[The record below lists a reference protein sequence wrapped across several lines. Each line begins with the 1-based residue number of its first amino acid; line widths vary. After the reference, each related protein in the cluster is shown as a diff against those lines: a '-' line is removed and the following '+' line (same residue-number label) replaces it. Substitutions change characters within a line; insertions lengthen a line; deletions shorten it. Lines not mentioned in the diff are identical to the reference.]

1 MNLRISFLSITI
13 CMLLLSCHTQQKI
26 QKSTTFNSRANQ
38 DTLLASP
45 DLNGAHIGFAVYNPS
60 NKTYLYNYQGDK
72 YFIPASNIK
81 IVTCYTAMKFLGDSL
96 LGIRY
101 VVKPDSTVE
110 VEANGDPTFLHPDFK
125 NQPVY
130 DFLKKQKTILL
141 TDNNWK
147 SKGWGMGWSWDD
159 YESDYM
165 AQRSFL
171 PIYGNVVHF
180 NKINRPST
188 SPLYFQKLLDNGTN
202 INNGK
207 YEIRRDIGA
216 NRFSAVPSSTV
227 FGGEDIPFYTGDQE
241 LLINLLED
249 TLRNK
254 VTPVH
259 FKIDRYSDVVKVYTQ
274 PLDSMLKIMMHRS
287 DNFFA
292 EQSLLMVSNELLA
305 EMSTS
310 KLIDSLL
317 NTTFNF
323 LPQKPKWVDG
333 SGLSRYNLF
342 TPEDFVAILNKMKDE
357 FAWDRITN
365 ILASG
370 GSGTL
375 GNYYKNSTGKI
386 YAKTGSLSNNVAL
399 SGYLITKSGN
409 TLTFSVLVSNYTG
422 SGTNIRRA
430 VEKFL
435 NNVMDN
441 Q

>member
-1 MNLRISFLSITI
+1 MNFTNSLLVIFV
-13 CMLLLSCHTQQKI
+13 CFVLLSCHTQQKI
-26 QKSTTFNSRANQ
+26 QSNIRLNHSANQ

-45 DLNGAHIGFAVYNPS
+45 DLNGAHIGFVVYDPS
-60 NKTYLYNYQGDK
+60 NKKFLYNYQGDK

-96 LGIRY
+96 LGLRY

-110 VEANGDPTFLHPDFK
+110 VEANGDPTFLHPDFI
-125 NQPVY
+125 NQPAY
-130 DFLKKQKTILL
+130 NFLKKQKTILL
-141 TDNNWK
+141 TDDNWK

-165 AQRSFL
+165 AQRSIM

-180 NKINRPST
+180 NKYSRPT
-188 SPLYFQKLLDNGTN
+188 TAPLYFQKLLDNGAG
-202 INNGK
+202 INNGMF
-207 YEIRRDIGA
+207 EIKRDIGA
-216 NRFSAVPSSTV
+216 NRFSAVPSTTI

-249 TLRNK
+249 TLHNK
-254 VTPVH
+254 VLPVH
-259 FKIDRYSDVVKVYTQ
+259 FKIDRYPDVVKIYTQ
-274 PLDSMLKIMMHRS
+274 PTDSMLKIMMHRS

-310 KLIDSLL
+310 KIIDSLL
-317 NTTFNF
+317 KTTFSF

-342 TPEDFVAILNKMKDE
+342 TPEDFVAILNKMKED

-375 GNYYKNSTGKI
+375 GNYYKNSSGKI

-399 SGYLITKSGN
+399 SGYLITKAGN

-422 SGTNIRRA
+422 NGSNIRRS
-430 VEKFL
+430 VERFL
-435 NNVMDN
+435 NYVMDN

>member
-1 MNLRISFLSITI
+1 MNFTNSLLVIFV
-13 CMLLLSCHTQQKI
+13 CFVLLSCHTQQKI
-26 QKSTTFNSRANQ
+26 QSNIQINHSANQ

-45 DLNGAHIGFAVYNPS
+45 DLNGAHIGFVVYDPS
-60 NKTYLYNYQGDK
+60 NKKFLYNYQGDK

-96 LGIRY
+96 LGLRY

-110 VEANGDPTFLHPDFK
+110 VEANGDPTFLHPDFI
-125 NQPVY
+125 NQPAY
-130 DFLKKQKTILL
+130 NFLKKQKTILL
-141 TDNNWK
+141 TDDNWK

-165 AQRSFL
+165 AQRSIM

-180 NKINRPST
+180 NKYSRPT
-188 SPLYFQKLLDNGTN
+188 TAPLYFQKLLDNGAG
-202 INNGK
+202 INNGMF
-207 YEIRRDIGA
+207 EIKRDIGA
-216 NRFSAVPSSTV
+216 NRFSAVPSTTI

-249 TLRNK
+249 TLHNK
-254 VTPVH
+254 VLPVH
-259 FKIDRYSDVVKVYTQ
+259 FKIDRYPDVVKIYTQ
-274 PLDSMLKIMMHRS
+274 PTDSMLKIMMHRS

-310 KLIDSLL
+310 KIIDSLL
-317 NTTFNF
+317 KTTFSF

-342 TPEDFVAILNKMKDE
+342 TPEDFVAILNKMKED
-357 FAWDRITN
+357 FAWERITN

-375 GNYYKNSTGKI
+375 GNYYKNSAGKI

-399 SGYLITKSGN
+399 SGYIITKAGN
-409 TLTFSVLVSNYTG
+409 NLTFSVLVSNYTG
-422 SGTNIRRA
+422 NNSNIRRS
-430 VEKFL
+430 VERFL
-435 NNVMDN
+435 NYVMDN

>member
-1 MNLRISFLSITI
+1 MNFTNSLLVIFV
-13 CMLLLSCHTQQKI
+13 CFVLLSCHTQQKI
-26 QKSTTFNSRANQ
+26 QSNIQINHRANQ

-45 DLNGAHIGFAVYNPS
+45 DLNGAHIGFVVYDPS
-60 NKTYLYNYQGDK
+60 NKKFLYNYQGDK

-96 LGIRY
+96 LGLRY

-110 VEANGDPTFLHPDFK
+110 VEANGDPTFLHPDFI
-125 NQPVY
+125 NQPAY
-130 DFLKKQKTILL
+130 NFLKKQKTILL
-141 TDNNWK
+141 TDDNWK

-165 AQRSFL
+165 AQRSIM

-180 NKINRPST
+180 NKYSSPT
-188 SPLYFQKLLDNGTN
+188 TAPLYFQKLLENGAG
-202 INNGK
+202 INNGMF
-207 YEIRRDIGA
+207 EIKRDIGA
-216 NRFSAVPSSTV
+216 NRFSAVPSTTI

-249 TLRNK
+249 TLHNK
-254 VTPVH
+254 VSPVH
-259 FKIDRYSDVVKVYTQ
+259 FKIDRYPDVVKIYTQ
-274 PLDSMLKIMMHRS
+274 PTDSMLKIMMHRS

-310 KLIDSLL
+310 KIIDSLL
-317 NTTFNF
+317 KTTFSF

-342 TPEDFVAILNKMKDE
+342 TPEDFVAILNKMKED

-375 GNYYKNSTGKI
+375 GNYYKNSSGKI

-399 SGYLITKSGN
+399 SGYLITKAGN

-422 SGTNIRRA
+422 NGSNIRRS
-430 VEKFL
+430 VERFL
-435 NNVMDN
+435 NYVMDN

>member
-1 MNLRISFLSITI
+1 MNQKVSLLGITV
-13 CMLLLSCHTQQKI
+13 CWVMLSCHTQQKI
-26 QKSTTFNSRANQ
+26 QSINIFNHTANQ

-45 DLNGAHIGFAVYNPS
+45 DLNGAHIGFVVYNPS

-81 IVTCYTAMKFLGDSL
+81 IITCYTAMKYLGDSL
-96 LGIRY
+96 VGLRY
-101 VVKPDSTVE
+101 VVKPNNTVE

-125 NQPVY
+125 DQPAY
-130 DFLKKQKTILL
+130 NFLKKQKTILL
-141 TDNNWK
+141 TDDNWK

-165 AQRSFL
+165 AQRSL
-171 PIYGNVVHF
+171 MPIYGNVVHF
-180 NKINRPST
+180 NKINHPTT
-188 SPLYFQKLLDNGTN
+188 SPLYFQKLVDNETS
-202 INNGK
+202 INNGL
-207 YEIRRDIGA
+207 YEIKRDIGA

-249 TLRNK
+249 TLHNK

-259 FKIDRYSDVVKVYTQ
+259 FKIDRYPDVVKVHTQ
-274 PLDSMLKIMMHRS
+274 PTDSMLKIMMHRS

-292 EQSLLMVSNELLA
+292 EQSLLMVSNEILA

-310 KLIDSLL
+310 KIIDSLL
-317 NTTFNF
+317 KTTFSF

-375 GNYYKNSTGKI
+375 GNYYKNSSGKI

-399 SGYLITKSGN
+399 SGYLITKAGN

-422 SGTNIRRA
+422 SGSNIRRA
-430 VEKFL
+430 VERFL
-435 NNVMDN
+435 NNVMDY

>member
-1 MNLRISFLSITI
+1 MNLRIAFLALSISSA
-13 CMLLLSCHTQQKI
+13 LLACHTQHQT
-26 QKSTTFNSRANQ
+26 QTNSVFDHKANQ
-38 DTLLASP
+38 DSLLASP
-45 DLNGAHIGFAVYNPS
+45 DLNGAHIGLAVYNPS
-60 NKTYLYNYQGDK
+60 LKTYLYNYQGDK

-96 LGIRY
+96 VGLRY

-125 NQPVY
+125 EQPAY
-130 DFLKKQKTILL
+130 NFLQKQKTILL

-165 AQRSFL
+165 AQRSL
-171 PIYGNVVHF
+171 MPIYGNVVRF
-180 NKINRPST
+180 NKINRPTT
-188 SPLYFQKLLDNGTN
+188 SPLYFQKLLDNGAS
-202 INNGK
+202 INNGQ
-207 YEIRRDIGA
+207 YEIKRDIGA
-216 NRFSAVPSSTV
+216 NKFSAVPSASV

-241 LLINLLED
+241 LLISLLED
-249 TLRNK
+249 TLHNK

-259 FKIDRYSDVVKVYTQ
+259 FKIDRYPDVVKVHSQ
-274 PLDSMLKIMMHRS
+274 PTDSMLKIMMHRS

-292 EQSLLMVSNELLA
+292 EQSLLMVSNEMLA
-305 EMSTS
+305 EMSTT
-310 KLIDSLL
+310 KIIDTLL
-317 NTTFNF
+317 KTTFSF

-375 GNYYKNSTGKI
+375 GNYYKNSSGKI

-399 SGYLITKSGN
+399 SGYLITKAGT

-435 NNVMDN
+435 NHIMDN

>member
-1 MNLRISFLSITI
+1 MNLRFSFLGLAFS
-13 CMLLLSCHTQQKI
+13 LVLLSCHTQQKI
-26 QKSTTFNSRANQ
+26 QKVSVVNFKANQ

-45 DLNGAHIGFAVYNPS
+45 DLNGAHIGFAIYNHS

-81 IVTCYTAMKFLGDSL
+81 IVTCYTALKFLGDSL
-96 LGIRY
+96 LGLRY

-125 NQPVY
+125 NQPAY

-141 TDNNWK
+141 TDDNWK

-165 AQRSFL
+165 AQRSQM

-180 NKINRPST
+180 NKLNRPTT
-188 SPLYFQKLLDNGTN
+188 SPLYFQKLLDNGSS
-202 INNGK
+202 INNGQF
-207 YEIRRDIGA
+207 EIKRDIGA
-216 NRFSAVPSSTV
+216 NRFSAVPSSTI

-249 TLRNK
+249 TLHNK

-259 FKIDRYSDVVKVYTQ
+259 FKIDRYPDVVKVYTQ
-274 PLDSMLKIMMHRS
+274 PTDSMLKIMMHRS

-310 KLIDSLL
+310 KIIDSLL
-317 NTTFNF
+317 KTTFSF

-342 TPEDFVAILNKMKDE
+342 TPEDFIAILNKMKDE

-375 GNYYKNSTGKI
+375 GNYYKNSSGKI

-399 SGYLITKSGN
+399 SGYLITKAGN

-422 SGTNIRRA
+422 SGSNIRRA

-435 NNVMDN
+435 NYVMDY

>member
-165 AQRSFL
+165 AQRSFM

>member
-1 MNLRISFLSITI
+1 MQLRVSIFILSAFLI
-13 CMLLLSCHTQQKI
+13 LVSCKTQQKI
-26 QKSTTFNSRANQ
+26 QVISSNTHQANQ
-38 DTLLASP
+38 DSLLATP
-45 DLNGAHIGFAVYNPS
+45 DLQGAHIGIAVYNPS
-60 NKTYLYNYQGDK
+60 LKNYLYNYQGDK

-81 IVTCYTAMKFLGDSL
+81 IVTCYTAMKYLGDSL

-130 DFLKKQKTILL
+130 QFLKTQKNVLL
-141 TDNNWK
+141 TDDNWK

-165 AQRSFL
+165 AQRSL
-171 PIYGNVVHF
+171 MPIYGNVVHF
-180 NKINRPST
+180 NRNNHPNT
-188 SPLYFQKLLDNGTN
+188 SPIYFQKLLNNGSD

-207 YEIRRDIGA
+207 YDIKREIGSNQFTAIP
-216 NRFSAVPSSTV
+216 SAAY
-227 FGGEDIPFYTGDQE
+227 FKGEDIPFYTGDQE
-241 LLINLLED
+241 LLINLLKD
-249 TLRNK
+249 TLHNN
-254 VTPVH
+254 VSPVH
-259 FKIDRYSDVVKVYTQ
+259 FKIDRYPDVVKIYSQ
-274 PLDSMLKIMMHRS
+274 PTDSMLQIMMHRS

-292 EQSLLMVSNELLA
+292 EQSLLMVSNEILG

-310 KLIDSLL
+310 KIIDTLL
-317 NTTFNF
+317 ETTFNF

-342 TPEDFVAILNKMKDE
+342 TPQDFVAILNQMKTE
-357 FAWDRITN
+357 FSWSRITN
-365 ILASG
+365 IFASG

-375 GNYYKNSTGKI
+375 GNYYKNSSGKI

-409 TLTFSVLVSNYTG
+409 ALTFSVLVSNYTG
-422 SGTNIRRA
+422 NSTNIRKA
-430 VEKFL
+430 VERFL

>member
-1 MNLRISFLSITI
+1 MNFTNSLLVIFV
-13 CMLLLSCHTQQKI
+13 CFVLLSCHTQQKI
-26 QKSTTFNSRANQ
+26 QSNIRLNHSANQ

-45 DLNGAHIGFAVYNPS
+45 DLNGAHIGFVVYDPS
-60 NKTYLYNYQGDK
+60 NKKFLYNYQGDK

-96 LGIRY
+96 LGLRY

-110 VEANGDPTFLHPDFK
+110 VEANGDPTFLHPDFI
-125 NQPVY
+125 NQPAY
-130 DFLKKQKTILL
+130 NFLKKQKTILL
-141 TDNNWK
+141 TDDNWK

-165 AQRSFL
+165 AQRSIM

-180 NKINRPST
+180 NKYSRPT
-188 SPLYFQKLLDNGTN
+188 TAPLYFQKLLDNGAG
-202 INNGK
+202 INNGMF
-207 YEIRRDIGA
+207 EIKRDIGA
-216 NRFSAVPSSTV
+216 NRFSAVPSTTI

-249 TLRNK
+249 TLHNK
-254 VTPVH
+254 VLPVH
-259 FKIDRYSDVVKVYTQ
+259 FKIDRYPDVVKIYTQ
-274 PLDSMLKIMMHRS
+274 PTDSMLKIMMHRS

-310 KLIDSLL
+310 KIIDSLL
-317 NTTFNF
+317 KTTFSF

-342 TPEDFVAILNKMKDE
+342 TPEDFVAILNKMKED
-357 FAWDRITN
+357 FAWERITN

-375 GNYYKNSTGKI
+375 GNYYKNSAGKI

-399 SGYLITKSGN
+399 SGYIITKAGN
-409 TLTFSVLVSNYTG
+409 NLTFSVLVSNYTG
-422 SGTNIRRA
+422 NNSNIRRS
-430 VEKFL
+430 VERFL
-435 NNVMDN
+435 NYVMDN

>member
-1 MNLRISFLSITI
+1 MNLRIPFLSIFI
-13 CMLLLSCHTQQKI
+13 CLFLLSCSTQHKTQSSIVVNHK
-26 QKSTTFNSRANQ
+26 ANE

-45 DLNGAHIGFAVYNPS
+45 DLNGAHIGFAVYNPA

-96 LGIRY
+96 VGLRY
-101 VVKPDSTVE
+101 VVKPDNSVE

-125 NQPVY
+125 VQPAF
-130 DFLKKQKTILL
+130 DFLKKQKTIFL
-141 TDNNWK
+141 TDSNWK

-165 AQRSFL
+165 AQRSL
-171 PIYGNVVHF
+171 MPIYGNVVHF
-180 NKINRPST
+180 NKINRPTT
-188 SPLYFQKLLDNGTN
+188 SPLYFQKLLDNGTS
-202 INNGK
+202 INNGQ
-207 YEIRRDIGA
+207 YEIKREIGA
-216 NRFSAVPSSTV
+216 NRFSAVPSSTI

-249 TLRNK
+249 TLHNK
-254 VTPVH
+254 VIPVH
-259 FKIDRYSDVVKVYTQ
+259 FKIDRYPDVVKVHTQ
-274 PLDSMLKIMMHRS
+274 ATDSMLKIMMHRS

-292 EQSLLMVSNELLA
+292 EQSLLMVSNEMLA

-310 KLIDSLL
+310 KIIDSLL
-317 NTTFNF
+317 KTTFSF

-375 GNYYKNSTGKI
+375 GNYYKNSSGKI

-399 SGYLITKSGN
+399 SGYLITKAGN

-422 SGTNIRRA
+422 SSTNIRRA

-435 NNVMDN
+435 NYVMDN

>member
-1 MNLRISFLSITI
+1 MNLRISFLGITI
-13 CMLLLSCHTQQKI
+13 CMLMLSCHTQHII
-26 QKSTTFNSRANQ
+26 QKSTTLNSIANQ

-141 TDNNWK
+141 TDNHWK

-165 AQRSFL
+165 AQRSL
-171 PIYGNVVHF
+171 MPIYGNVVHF
-180 NKINRPST
+180 NKINRPT
-188 SPLYFQKLLDNGTN
+188 ASPLYFQKLLDNGSS
-202 INNGK
+202 INNGQ
-207 YEIRRDIGA
+207 YEIKRDIGA

-249 TLRNK
+249 TLHNK

-274 PLDSMLKIMMHRS
+274 PTDSMLKIMMHRS

-317 NTTFNF
+317 KTTFTF

-357 FAWDRITN
+357 FAWNRITN

-375 GNYYKNSTGKI
+375 GNYYKNSSGKI

-399 SGYLITKSGN
+399 SGYLITKAGN

-435 NNVMDN
+435 NYVMDN